1 MIKVATL
8 IFAIFLWFPST
19 AKSGGEISGSLVTEA
34 GDQVSYATIMLN
46 QASDSSLYKA
56 GVSELDGSFKFI
68 NVPEGSYVL
77 HITYVGYASY
87 TSDVIDLAQGEK
99 LRLPVITI
107 RQEAEELDEVVVKA
121 ARPLIEVQP
130 DKTVF
135 NVDGSINAAGN
146 DAMELLRKAPGVV
159 VDNNDNILL
168 QGKSGVKVYIDGKPS
183 PLSTSDLAN
192 YLKTMQSNE
201 IDAIEIISNPGA
213 KYEAEGNAGIINIRL
228 KKDKSLGTNGSLN
241 LGYRYGQSSKYSA
254 STNFNHRNKNV
265 NIFGSYSYFDGDFNN
280 DFSLYREQ
288 SGMIYDQSN
297 NNGYSTNSHNFR
309 MGSDFFLSEKSTL
322 GLLVTGNINNWESLS
337 RSNTDIFPI
346 GGELTE
352 VLDASNDGNGDR
364 DNFNFNINYA
374 LRGSEGS
381 SLNIDV
387 DYGRYRNAG
396 NSYQPN
402 IYFDP
407 TRSNII
413 SQRIFS
419 TITPTDIDIYTFK
432 LDREQKALGGQLGYG
447 AKFSLVR
454 TDNTYDFFDVIDGS
468 EIQNP
473 DRSNN
478 FVYEE
483 NINAGYL
490 TWKGSYNDKWTIS
503 AGLRVEH
510 TYSKGDLTSAVVID
524 DQVVERDYFNVFPS
538 GGVTYQASEKHNL
551 RLNYSRRIDRPSY
564 QDLNP
569 FEDKLDELTF
579 QKGNPFLNPQY
590 SNNIAFTH
598 TYNYRLT
605 STLSYTNTKDVF
617 TQITDKLDER
627 SAILTYVNLAKQTN
641 LSLSVA
647 YPFSITKWWDAYGT
661 VTAYRLH
668 NEANFDGK
676 IIDLNA
682 NILNLYAQNTFLLP
696 KGFKL
701 ELSGWYNSPAIW
713 QGNWTTNS
721 QYDISAGIQ
730 KKVFNDKGNLKL
742 SLSDIFLTNSW
753 SGESRF
759 GDLFMTGGGQWES
772 RQVRFNFSY
781 SFGNQQV
788 KSSRRRSTGL
798 EDEQRRVKSDN

>member
-34 GDQVSYATIMLN
+34 GDQVSYATMMLN

-192 YLKTMQSNE
+192 YLKTMQSTE

-241 LGYRYGQSSKYSA
+241 LGYRYGQSGKYSA

-265 NIFGSYSYFDGDFNN
+265 NVFGSYSYFDGDFNN

-337 RSNTDIFPI
+337 RSNTDIAPI
-346 GGELTE
+346 GGELAE

-374 LRGSEGS
+374 LRGPEGS

-402 IYFDP
+402 TYFDP
-407 TRSNII
+407 TRSSII

-432 LDREQKALGGQLGYG
+432 LDREQKVLGGQLGYG

-468 EIQNP
+468 EILNT

-490 TWKGSYNDKWTIS
+490 TWQRSYEDKWTIS

-641 LSLSVA
+641 LSLSFA

-682 NILNLYAQNTFLLP
+682 NILNFYAQNTFLLP

-753 SGESRF
+753 SGESR
-759 GDLFMTGGGQWES
+759 
-772 RQVRFNFSY
+772 
-781 SFGNQQV
+781 
-788 KSSRRRSTGL
+788 
-798 EDEQRRVKSDN
+798 

>member
-34 GDQVSYATIMLN
+34 GDQVSYATMMLN

-192 YLKTMQSNE
+192 YLKTMQSTE

-241 LGYRYGQSSKYSA
+241 LGYRYGQSGKYSA

-265 NIFGSYSYFDGDFNN
+265 NVFGSYSYFDGDFNN

-337 RSNTDIFPI
+337 RSNTDIAPI
-346 GGELTE
+346 GGELAE

-374 LRGSEGS
+374 LRGPEGS

-402 IYFDP
+402 TYFDP
-407 TRSNII
+407 TRSSII

-432 LDREQKALGGQLGYG
+432 LDREQKVLGGQLGYG

-468 EIQNP
+468 EILNT

-490 TWKGSYNDKWTIS
+490 TWQRSYEDKWTIS

-641 LSLSVA
+641 LSLSFA

-682 NILNLYAQNTFLLP
+682 NILNFYAQNTFLLP

-772 RQVRFNFSY
+772 RQVRLNFSY